1 MNPVRK
7 LKLTSREEGRK
18 PTNSD
23 KVLGKG
29 AKKGLLMS
37 RACPNFDSP
46 KRRGEPME
54 VDEGTPGKRSRKSAK
69 TDPNQQ
75 LITDVWCLKKR
86 DQN

>member
-7 LKLTSREEGRK
+7 LKLTSRGEVKE
-18 PTNSD
+18 PTNME

-37 RACPNFDSP
+37 RACPNSNSP
-46 KRRGEPME
+46 KRRGESME

-69 TDPNQQ
+69 TDSNQQ
-75 LITDVWCLKKR
+75 LITDVWCLKKK

>member
-37 RACPNFDSP
+37 RACPNFEALKGGESQW
-46 KRRGEPME
+46 KLMKGHQARGVERVLRRIL
-54 VDEGTPGKRSRKSAK
+54 TNS
-69 TDPNQQ
+69 
-75 LITDVWCLKKR
+75 
-86 DQN
+86 